1 MIDHY
6 EEEQYLADV
15 IIYRYWLHWEDY
27 ETNTGATIAYFET
40 KQEGRDYM
48 SGCISEN
55 PHVYYY
61 LEDLETGEEITHYDP
76 TDY

>member
-27 ETNTGATIAYFET
+27 ETNTGATIAYFEA
-40 KQEGRDYM
+40 KQEGRGALKKIRTY
-48 SGCISEN
+48 
-55 PHVYYY
+55 
-61 LEDLETGEEITHYDP
+61 ITILKI
-76 TDY
+76 